1 MRESAVYQLK
11 SESYNLQRDLK
22 KLEGEISGLGVDFA
36 EEKKLK
42 KLAKLICSEPVYE
55 KIFLE
60 HFADNN

>member
-1 MRESAVYQLK
+1 MLNQLK
-11 SESYNLQRDLK
+11 SEVKKIEVALE